1 MTKLKPFQLA
11 GARQIRAFKGRAL
24 LADEMGLGK
33 TIQSLY
39 WILKTPRRRPVVI
52 VVPASV
58 KYTWQSEAAIHF
70 NMRTEVLEGQMKRR
84 QPLPGSVVIIN
95 YDILESWLPVLLKAK
110 PQTVIF
116 DEAHYLKTPRARR
129 TRASR
134 RLVKKAS
141 SVIGLSGTPLTNRP
155 IELWSILRIIRPD
168 LFPSREEYA
177 WAYCKPRY
185 TPWGWRYD
193 GATNLKQLNRILRSE
208 CMIRRLKKDVLLELP
223 AKTRRIVPFRLASYK
238 EYRRADNEFL
248 VWLKETSPSRAM
260 RAKKSLALVKVGYLL
275 RLVAKLKMEW
285 TKQWIEEF
293 FIAHPGEKLVAL
305 TMHTFVIDQLK
316 ERFPSS
322 VVIDGRVVGRKRDE
336 TVRKFQSNRRVN
348 LLLGN
353 WKAAGVGITL
363 HAASNAAAL
372 DFPWSPGDLLQGED
386 RIHRIGQKKKVVI
399 HYLTALGTIEEKL
412 VRILRKKSDI
422 LDAVLNGEED
432 AQSFNIFEDLLEIIR
447 TEKL

>member
-1 MTKLKPFQLA
+1 
-11 GARQIRAFKGRAL
+11 
-24 LADEMGLGK
+24 
-33 TIQSLY
+33 
-39 WILKTPRRRPVVI
+39 
-52 VVPASV
+52 
-58 KYTWQSEAAIHF
+58 
-70 NMRTEVLEGQMKRR
+70 
-84 QPLPGSVVIIN
+84 
-95 YDILESWLPVLLKAK
+95 
-110 PQTVIF
+110 F
-116 DEAHYLKTPRARR
+116 DEAHYLKAPRARR

>member
-1 MTKLKPFQLA
+1 
-11 GARQIRAFKGRAL
+11 
-24 LADEMGLGK
+24 
-33 TIQSLY
+33 
-39 WILKTPRRRPVVI
+39 
-52 VVPASV
+52 
-58 KYTWQSEAAIHF
+58 
-70 NMRTEVLEGQMKRR
+70 
-84 QPLPGSVVIIN
+84 
-95 YDILESWLPVLLKAK
+95 
-110 PQTVIF
+110 
-116 DEAHYLKTPRARR
+116 
-129 TRASR
+129 
-134 RLVKKAS
+134 
-141 SVIGLSGTPLTNRP
+141 
-155 IELWSILRIIRPD
+155 
-168 LFPSREEYA
+168 
-177 WAYCKPRY
+177 
-185 TPWGWRYD
+185 
-193 GATNLKQLNRILRSE
+193 
-208 CMIRRLKKDVLLELP
+208 
-223 AKTRRIVPFRLASYK
+223 
-238 EYRRADNEFL
+238 
-248 VWLKETSPSRAM
+248 
-260 RAKKSLALVKVGYLL
+260 
-275 RLVAKLKMEW
+275 
-285 TKQWIEEF
+285 
-293 FIAHPGEKLVAL
+293 VAL